1 MRHAWLV
8 PSYCH
13 IVRNERYKTI
23 QLLILSLEQLMI
35 SKRNVSALGPKTHV
49 ASILIQSITVLY
61 SQAINKLFIFM
72 F

>member
-13 IVRNERYKTI
+13 IVRNERYKTTVVDF
-23 QLLILSLEQLMI
+23 EFGTVNDF
-35 SKRNVSALGPKTHV
+35 KRSVSALGPKTHE

>member
-1 MRHAWLV
+1 
-8 PSYCH
+8 
-13 IVRNERYKTI
+13 
-23 QLLILSLEQLMI
+23 MI
-35 SKRNVSALGPKTHV
+35 SKRNVSALGPKTHE

>member
-1 MRHAWLV
+1 MLDLFFHTVILYIMKGIRQ
-8 PSYCH
+8 
-13 IVRNERYKTI
+13 